1 MGNGRS
7 MPHFFLEEPFPMLRP
22 LALLALAAAIAVP
35 SAAKADSITGTLAAF
50 GTDTFTSN
58 TIQFGAAEVNGGPGA
73 TTGTFALYLTDGTP
87 INFLSGTLP
96 YTQGANQVPP
106 AISPVQ
112 LFTVSQNGETF
123 AFYMTDYN
131 AQYVNNVTGCT
142 VGNCLDVTGN
152 GFFRGTGAVNYDD
165 SPASFTFTSQL
176 VNGQTSTT
184 FSASAFSTASA
195 VPEPSSLALMGSG
208 VLALAGMVRRRVSRS
223 V

>member
-1 MGNGRS
+1 
-7 MPHFFLEEPFPMLRP
+7 MLKP

-35 SAAKADSITGTLAAF
+35 SAAKADSITGALAAT
-50 GTDTFTSN
+50 GNDTFTSN
-58 TIQFGAAEVNGGPGA
+58 TITFGPSEVNGGSGA
-73 TTGTFALYLTDGTP
+73 TTGTFALYLTDHTP
-87 INFLSGTLP
+87 INFLGGTLP
-96 YTQGANQVPP
+96 YTQGPNNVPP

-123 AFYMTDYN
+123 AFFMTDYN
-131 AQYVNNVTGCT
+131 AQYINNVTGCT

-152 GFFRGTGAVNYDD
+152 GFFRATGAVNYDD
-165 SPASFTFTSQL
+165 TPGNFTFTSQL
-176 VNGQTSTT
+176 VGDQTSTT
-184 FSASAFSTASA
+184 FSASAFATPSA

>member
-1 MGNGRS
+1 
-7 MPHFFLEEPFPMLRP
+7 MLRP

-35 SAAKADSITGTLAAF
+35 SAAKADSITGALAAT
-50 GTDTFTSN
+50 GSDSFTSN
-58 TIQFGAAEVNGGPGA
+58 TITFGEARVDGGSGS
-73 TTGTFALYLTDGTP
+73 TTGTFALYLTNGTP

-96 YTQGANQVPP
+96 YSQGANQVPP

-123 AFYMTDYN
+123 AFFMTDYN
-131 AQYVNNVTGCT
+131 AQFVNNVTGCT
-142 VGNCLDVTGN
+142 VGNCLDVTGH

-176 VNGQTSTT
+176 VGDQTSTT
-184 FSASAFSTASA
+184 FSASAVSAASA

>member
-1 MGNGRS
+1 
-7 MPHFFLEEPFPMLRP
+7 MLRP
-22 LALLALAAAIAVP
+22 LALLALVAAFVAP
-35 SAAKADSITGTLAAF
+35 SVAKADPITGTLAAF
-50 GTDTFTSN
+50 GTDTFSSS
-58 TIQFGAAEVNGGPGA
+58 TIQFFNGEVNGGPGA
-73 TTGTFALYLTDGTP
+73 TNGTFALYLTDGTP
-87 INFLSGTLP
+87 INFLSGSLP
-96 YTQGANQVPP
+96 YTQGQNTVPP

-112 LFTVSQNGETF
+112 LLTVSQNGETF

-131 AQYVNNVTGCT
+131 AMYVTDVTGCT
-142 VGNCLDVTGN
+142 PGTCLDVTGN

-184 FSASAFSTASA
+184 FSASASSTAS
-195 VPEPSSLALMGSG
+195 VIPEPSSLALMGSG

>member
-1 MGNGRS
+1 
-7 MPHFFLEEPFPMLRP
+7 MPHFFLEEPFSMLRP

-35 SAAKADSITGTLAAF
+35 SAAMADSITGTLSAT
-50 GTDTFTSN
+50 GSDRFTAN
-58 TIQFGAAEVNGGPGA
+58 TIQFIDGQVHGGPGS
-73 TTGTFALYLTDGTP
+73 TTGTFALYLTNGQT
-87 INFLSGTLP
+87 INFAAGVLP
-96 YTQGANQVPP
+96 YNQGENTVPP

-112 LFTVSQNGETF
+112 LFNVTQNGETF
-123 AFYMTDYN
+123 AFFMTDYN
-131 AQYVNNVTGCT
+131 AQYVTNITGCT
-142 VGNCLDVTGN
+142 PGTCLDVTGN

-165 SPASFTFTSQL
+165 TPGSFTFTSQL
-176 VNGQTSTT
+176 VGDQTSTS